1 MLLLSSHRLIFLV
14 SVAIFVLSISSLSTV
29 QVMRSSTRKT
39 IGIRPSKKM
48 ATLKMTITEDSKIPS
63 PVFGVNSKKESVIS
77 RNDFATF
84 FEIITGV
91 GAAGGGQ
98 LHSGRDVLHATG
110 AKRTWTDPMMWTHVF
125 LATGAVVSYT
135 KGMYDMFLLLAV
147 TTPLSILYHL
157 TYEKPGT
164 LAKVEGICAKLL
176 YAYGTAQIFYAPNF
190 ELLTFEIFMM
200 LCTTAL
206 FFVTNVRGALYDKYH
221 HLMHVIPSGWAVIVA
236 LFHRPLFVVPFFI

>member
-48 ATLKMTITEDSKIPS
+48 ATFKMTITEDSKIPS
-63 PVFGVNSKKESVIS
+63 PAFGVNSKKESVIS

-125 LATGAVVSYT
+125 LATGGINDVSYLSLT
-135 KGMYDMFLLLAV
+135 IY
-147 TTPLSILYHL
+147 PYISILTATTSCCVVYKRDVR
-157 TYEKPGT
+157 YVP
-164 LAKVEGICAKLL
+164 LACSDNTIEYSLSSHI
-176 YAYGTAQIFYAPNF
+176 
-190 ELLTFEIFMM
+190 
-200 LCTTAL
+200 
-206 FFVTNVRGALYDKYH
+206 
-221 HLMHVIPSGWAVIVA
+221 
-236 LFHRPLFVVPFFI
+236 